1 MIQWVQWLNDNWLVV
16 AIPAFVFLAFWV
28 VGLWLRRIAYDAF
41 NQWLVKAKWEGRQLV
56 IDKTRS
62 PFLHWF
68 LLLGSYIA
76 IQVSVLPSEAKTI
89 VGKIIASLF
98 VFSLIWVAVSLSEKM
113 VRLYLPKLRLYLA
126 KVRAPQPPTTLAVN
140 IVRAIAIV
148 AGLLILLGIWGA
160 PNTSGILILA
170 AALVIA
176 GLALGDAI
184 AGMSRKIRISPRAGR
199 RFKRIGKL
207 SLNLLVI
214 AGLGE
219 VARRSYLLFTHQ
231 ADTTLGIVVLLLE
244 VGFLI
249 WIISVL
255 RSPKY
260 KRIRPSF
267 KLVTFSLLTFAL
279 ICSFAGIEPLATY
292 KNTSIDYFRNQGA
305 KITEFIKETAPTQED
320 VTSAVAKVEPAV
332 VMVEV
337 EDGGGSGMIIDK
349 SGYILTSNHIVEDV
363 QSATIILMG
372 GGQYQGIVIRKDE
385 LRDLAIIK
393 ITASGFNFPVVT
405 LGESDK
411 LENGEEVI
419 AIGYSLGLEGGT
431 TISKGIISAFRSGD
445 GVNFIQTDAAI
456 NPGNSGGPLINLNG
470 DVIGIVTFK
479 MVGEAVEGMGFA
491 IAINDAKLFIVEA
504 REEERALEEAER
516 EEQALLELEKE
527 TFRLV
532 NAERENAGVLPTK
545 WDDDLYRLSK
555 AHTEEMADRGE
566 LFHTP
571 MGASYGENA
580 WGASWGGISR
590 QNLAR
595 TIVDSWMSSP
605 LHRAWLL
612 YAPLKTSVVSIVDD
626 NRGQYA
632 SWTFWTGEAGTGPPL
647 VKKAYDIWISETG
660 GNIPWLDWLYNI
672 KGYPDN
678 TDWLLQ

>member
-1 MIQWVQWLNDNWLVV
+1 MIQWIQWINENWLVV
-16 AIPAFVFLAFWV
+16 AIPAFIFLAFWV
-28 VGLWLRRIAYDAF
+28 VGLWLRRIAYDVF

-56 IDKTRS
+56 IDKTRTH
-62 PFLHWF
+62 FLHWF
-68 LLLGSYIA
+68 LLLGSFIA

-98 VFSLIWVAVSLSEKM
+98 VLSLIWVAVSLSEKM

-140 IVRAIAIV
+140 IVRALVIV
-148 AGLLILLGIWGA
+148 ACLLTLLGIWGA
-160 PNTSGILILA
+160 PNTSGILILSA
-170 AALVIA
+170 GLVIA
-176 GLALGDAI
+176 SLALKDVI
-184 AGMSRKIRISPRAGR
+184 AGIARKIRISPRAGR

-231 ADTTLGIVVLLLE
+231 ADTTLGTVVLLLE

-267 KLVTFSLLTFAL
+267 KLVTFSLLAIAL
-279 ICSFAGIEPLATY
+279 ICAFAGIEPLATY
-292 KNTSIDYFRNQGA
+292 KDTSLDYVRNQGSKVA
-305 KITEFIKETAPTQED
+305 QFVKETSPVRED
-320 VTSAVAKVEPAV
+320 VTNAVAKVEPAV
-332 VMVEV
+332 VMVVV

-363 QSATIILMG
+363 QSATIMLMG
-372 GGQYQGIVIRKDE
+372 GGQYQGMVIEKDE
-385 LRDLAIIK
+385 IRDLAIIK
-393 ITASGFNFPVVT
+393 ITASGLDFPIVT
-405 LGESDK
+405 LGNSDK
-411 LENGEEVI
+411 VDIAEEVI

-470 DVIGIVTFK
+470 EVIGIVTAK
-479 MVGEAVEGMGFA
+479 LVHEAVEGISFT
-491 IAINDAKLFIVEA
+491 IAINDAKPFITKV
-504 REEERALEEAER
+504 REKEQTQEQAER
-516 EEQALLELEKE
+516 EEQALLALEKE

-532 NAERENAGVLPTK
+532 NTERENAGVLPTK

-612 YAPLKTSVVSIVDD
+612 HAPFKTSVVSIVDD

-632 SWTFWTGEAGTGPPL
+632 SWTFWTGEAGIGPPL